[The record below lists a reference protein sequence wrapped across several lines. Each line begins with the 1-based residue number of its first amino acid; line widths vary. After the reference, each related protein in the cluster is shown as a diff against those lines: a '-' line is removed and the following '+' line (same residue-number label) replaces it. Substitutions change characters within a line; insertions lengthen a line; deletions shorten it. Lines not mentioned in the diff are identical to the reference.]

1 MSKLWLVARYEYR
14 RHVLKRSFVL
24 VVLSMPL
31 MVAGLVGLVWL
42 TTKLYADETSAV
54 GYVDYAG
61 VLADPV
67 LPPRPGSSPDEPGVP
82 QPVPLVPFE
91 TRMAAQEALESGEV
105 QAYYVVAADYF
116 QSNRVNL
123 VYFEPPDSDVKR
135 QFWDFMQINRLS
147 DLDPQVARRAV
158 ADSNLIVRWPGDAPG
173 GGREFS
179 QRTFFNQFLPLF
191 VGLAFV
197 ALLFMSSGYLMGT
210 LGEEKGQ
217 RTVELL
223 FTSISPSKL
232 IGGKV
237 AAVVGISFTQLIA
250 WIAFAVLAVLVG
262 GRLLGLEA
270 LRNLRLDGLGS
281 IAPLVALFIP
291 AYVMYA
297 GLMAAFGAT
306 FADAQEAQGV
316 IGIFVVMAMVPVWLL
331 EPIVKNASSPVVV
344 ALSLFPMTALS
355 TLSLRSTFGQVPSWQ
370 IGASAAILVLSAAGA
385 VWLAGRAFRLGMLRY
400 GKNLDWRELV
410 RSRG

>member
-82 QPVPLVPFE
+82 KPVPLVPFE

-123 VYFEPPDSDVKR
+123 VYFEPPSSDVTR

-173 GGREFS
+173 AGREFS
-179 QRTFFNQFLPLF
+179 QRTFFNQFLPL
-191 VGLAFV
+191 
-197 ALLFMSSGYLMGT
+197 
-210 LGEEKGQ
+210 
-217 RTVELL
+217 R
-223 FTSISPSKL
+223 
-232 IGGKV
+232 
-237 AAVVGISFTQLIA
+237 
-250 WIAFAVLAVLVG
+250 
-262 GRLLGLEA
+262 
-270 LRNLRLDGLGS
+270 
-281 IAPLVALFIP
+281 AP
-291 AYVMYA
+291 
-297 GLMAAFGAT
+297 AT
-306 FADAQEAQGV
+306 
-316 IGIFVVMAMVPVWLL
+316 P
-331 EPIVKNASSPVVV
+331 PIY
-344 ALSLFPMTALS
+344 
-355 TLSLRSTFGQVPSWQ
+355 
-370 IGASAAILVLSAAGA
+370 
-385 VWLAGRAFRLGMLRY
+385 RAPER
-400 GKNLDWRELV
+400 V
-410 RSRG
+410 